1 MIYKANAES
10 CNRDST
16 REMEKGRG
24 VKLVTAHETITIVL
38 AIHKIRRTVLCFE
51 KNGDSVGPDFKMTA
65 SRAWVGV
72 LRQHES
78 VDTIPARRIILLPLA
93 DGNE

>member
-1 MIYKANAES
+1 MIGIDFLIYKANAES

-51 KNGDSVGPDFKMTA
+51 RMGIRSV
-65 SRAWVGV
+65 
-72 LRQHES
+72 L
-78 VDTIPARRIILLPLA
+78 ILK
-93 DGNE
+93 